1 MCDRYIGTATFG
13 LIKDG
18 NVKIRG
24 VKIPCGSWYCE
35 DCAKRKKI
43 ILGNR
48 VKEGLKNERIRFV
61 TLTAGK
67 KDSLAG
73 MLHNLKSSW
82 NRLRGH
88 LVRKFGLNKFFWV
101 VEFGHEKGRPH
112 LHFLINCYIPQRALS
127 KLAARA
133 GFGPIVDIREV
144 KDGGGFGYVFKYLG
158 KDCGSRA
165 GAAAMRV
172 AHCRRF
178 GCSRNIH
185 PIREQ
190 GSNKICLE
198 FLKDA
203 IFGDY
208 EKHSVELVA
217 SAVCKQIVSK
227 TYSKTR
233 AEVVG
238 TPLWDEQHTRE
249 FFLWIRS
256 GLVQRDTI
264 LKASTPE
271 TGSDLHRW
279 KIKAH
284 RKDDGL
290 GWNDPWN
297 TPESSA
303 IVDKPFE
310 SWDKPAVS
318 LEQVRELVSEI
329 FQPIL

>member
-1 MCDRYIGTATFG
+1 MCNRYIGTATFG

-18 NVKIRG
+18 NLKIRG

-73 MLHNLKSSW
+73 MLRTLKSSW
-82 NRLRGH
+82 NRLRGT
-88 LVRKFGLNKFFWV
+88 LVRKYGLSRFFWV
-101 VEFGHEKGRPH
+101 VEFGHEGGRPH

-133 GFGPIVDIREV
+133 GFGPVVDIREV

-165 GAAAMRV
+165 GAAALRL
-172 AHCRRF
+172 ARSRRF

-217 SAVCKQIVSK
+217 SAVCKEIFTK

-233 AEVVG
+233 AEIVG
-238 TPLWDEQHTRE
+238 SPLWDETHTRE
-249 FFLWIRS
+249 FLLWIRS
-256 GLVQRDTI
+256 GLVQRDTL
-264 LKASTPE
+264 LKASSPQV
-271 TGSDLHRW
+271 GAALHRW
-279 KIKAH
+279 KLKAH

-290 GWNDPWN
+290 GWDEPWAP
-297 TPESSA
+297 PESS
-303 IVDKPFE
+303 E
-310 SWDKPAVS
+310 LWDKTFEPWDKTAVS
-318 LEQVRELVSEI
+318 LEQVRELVEEI
-329 FQPIL
+329 FAAH